1 MPHLKFQFRAIVIP
15 IPIRT
20 KPVIAMIKN
29 CFKYFQSGFCQK
41 SKLNNFFVR
50 IISFIEKYSTIM
62 HAASRRAKPE
72 YIEKFTIYIQRSFT
86 RTGL

>member
-29 CFKYFQSGFCQK
+29 GFKYFQSGFCQK

-72 YIEKFTIYIQRSFT
+72 YIKKFAIYIQRSFR

>member
-1 MPHLKFQFRAIVIP
+1 MPHLIFQFSAIVIP

-29 CFKYFQSGFCQK
+29 GFKYFQSGFCQK

-50 IISFIEKYSTIM
+50 IISFIEKYSAIM

-72 YIEKFTIYIQRSFT
+72 YIKKFAINIQQPFK

>member
-15 IPIRT
+15 IPIKT
-20 KPVIAMIKN
+20 KPLIAMIKN
-29 CFKYFQSGFCQK
+29 GFKYFQSGFCRK

-50 IISFIEKYSTIM
+50 IISFIEKYSTINN
-62 HAASRRAKPE
+62 AISRSVKPE
-72 YIEKFTIYIQRSFT
+72 YIKKFAIYIQRSFR